1 MAGAVETFMA
11 GEIPFDRNFKAVPGV
26 AEEVAPGVRRVLA
39 PNPSAFTFTG
49 TCSYIVGEG
58 SVAIIDPGPDDP
70 AHIAA
75 LLDAVR
81 GESVAQIVLTHTHR
95 DHTAAV
101 PALQQKTGA
110 TIYGE
115 GRHRAG
121 RPLHDG
127 EPVPLDAGG
136 DFEFE
141 PDVQVRDGETIEG
154 PGFRLEAVATPGHT
168 ANHLAFALQGTDI
181 LFSGDHVMA
190 WSTSIVAPPDGS
202 MRDYMQSLEKLLARP
217 ESLYFPGHGP
227 AAQDAHALVERYIA
241 HRGARETAILRKLER
256 GESSVPEL
264 VQAIYIG
271 LDPKLTK
278 AAAMTMLAH
287 LEHLVDRGLVETDG
301 PPSLGGTFRLSR

>member
-1 MAGAVETFMA
+1 MAD
-11 GEIPFDRNFKAVPGV
+11 EISFDRNFNALPGRS
-26 AEEVAPGVRRVLA
+26 EEVAPGVRRVLA
-39 PNPSAFTFTG
+39 PNPSPFTFTG

-58 SVAIIDPGPDDP
+58 TVAILDPGPDDP

-81 GESVAQIVLTHTHR
+81 GETVAQIVLTHTHR
-95 DHTAAV
+95 DHTAGV
-101 PALQQKTGA
+101 PALRRKTGA
-110 TIYGE
+110 KTYGE
-115 GRHRAG
+115 GRHRAA

-127 EPVPLDAGG
+127 EAVPLDAGG
-136 DFEFE
+136 DRDFV
-141 PDVQVRDGETIEG
+141 PDVRLRDGEMIEG

-168 ANHLAFALQGTDI
+168 ANHLAFALKGTDV

-202 MRDYMQSLEKLLARP
+202 MSDYLQSLQKLLARP
-217 ESLYFPGHGP
+217 ESLYLPGHGP
-227 AAQDAHALVERYIA
+227 GARDAHALVERYIA

-256 GESSVPEL
+256 GESDVPAL

-287 LEHLVDRGLVETDG
+287 LEHLVDRGMVETDG
-301 PPSLGGTFRLSR
+301 PPSIGGRYRLVR